1 MFVLLVVL
9 DQLIAYAVREECRE
23 KDEVWEG
30 AGGNKGSKKKNN
42 ENPTFKDVLIAV
54 YMTEGLKTK
63 CKTCFGG
70 PRMILHA
77 L

>member
-1 MFVLLVVL
+1 MVLIVL
-9 DQLIAYAVREECRE
+9 DQLIAVREECRE
-23 KDEVWEG
+23 KNEVESFAKLG
-30 AGGNKGSKKKNN
+30 RGRGVIKVGRKA
-42 ENPTFKDVLIAV
+42 VLIAV
-54 YMTEGLKTK
+54 YMTNGPQTK